1 MQAGFFRKQRG
12 VALVEFALVSL
23 FIFFPLLLGMIEFG
37 RAIYLWNTLQEVT
50 RHAARDAAVTDFTNA
65 GAMNTV
71 RQNAI
76 IIRRAGT
83 LPAGREISDASI
95 AIDYLN
101 GDMGVVAEDATCP
114 PKNVTT
120 CVADPDDPTCIRFV
134 RARICQP
141 GTDCTPVQFVPIT
154 GWFSFLNIDMPASDT
169 IIPAESLG
177 YRPNALPC

>member
-1 MQAGFFRKQRG
+1 MPAKIFRKQRG
-12 VALVEFALVSL
+12 ITLVEFALVSL

-76 IIRRAGT
+76 FLNGAGT

-101 GDMGVVAEDATCP
+101 GDMGVVDAASTCP

-120 CVADPDDPTCIRFV
+120 CVADPDDPACIRFV

-141 GTDCTPVQFVPIT
+141 GTDCTPVQFVPMT
-154 GWFSFLNIDMPASDT
+154 GWFSFLNIDMPTSDA

>member
-1 MQAGFFRKQRG
+1 MQTVFFRKQRG
-12 VALVEFALVSL
+12 AALIEFALVTL

-37 RAIYLWNTLQEVT
+37 RAVYLWNTLQEVT
-50 RHAARDAAVTDFTNA
+50 RHAARDAAVTDFTNV

-76 IIRRAGT
+76 FRTGAGT
-83 LPAGREISDASI
+83 LPAGREISDGSI

-101 GDMGVVAEDATCP
+101 ADMGVVAAGATCP

-120 CVADPDDPTCIRFV
+120 CVSNPDDPTCIRFV

-141 GTDCTPVQFVPIT
+141 GTDCVPVQFVPMT
-154 GWFSFLNIDMPASDT
+154 GWFSFLNINMPASDT

-177 YRPNALPC
+177 YRPNAPVC